1 MRLTIPSAN
10 FTHFIPSTPAEVLDW
25 TARIT
30 TAGGTLS
37 EVQSEA
43 VSTFVIGAKQDG
55 WFSKILGLN
64 PFTGSNKAAA
74 LVPLIGA
81 SSWTD
86 TENNVSFGSNGFTFE
101 INESVETGL
110 APNTLFSANTNIGIH
125 SYQIGISG
133 AGYAIDISAGANLEL
148 TSRSTGGAIQ
158 VRACRGLFSATATNT
173 GLLSATTDATQ
184 STLYR
189 NGVSIGTD
197 SAALVALPSTPILI
211 GQRPSLATGY
221 ATSTIGFIA
230 FTQALTAAEMGQ
242 FSARVLT
249 LMSALGR

>member
-10 FTHFIPSTPAEVLDW
+10 FIHFIPSAGVEVLDW
-25 TARIT
+25 AARIT

-37 EVQSEA
+37 EAQSDA
-43 VSTFVIGAKQDG
+43 ASAFVIGAKQDG
-55 WFSKILGLN
+55 WFSKILRLN

-81 SSWTD
+81 SNWTD
-86 TENNVSFGSNGFTFE
+86 PENNVSFGASGFTFE
-101 INESVETGL
+101 NNERIETGL
-110 APNTLFSANTNIGIH
+110 TPDTLFSANTNIGIH
-125 SYQIGISG
+125 SYQIGITG
-133 AGYAIDISAGANLEL
+133 TGYAIDISAGTNLEL
-148 TSRSTGGAIQ
+148 TSRSSAGSVQG
-158 VRACRGLFSATATNT
+158 RACRGLSTATAANN
-173 GLLSATTDATQ
+173 GLLSVITNSTQ

-197 SAALVALPSTPILI
+197 TSALVALPSTPILI

-221 ATSTIGFIA
+221 ATSTIGLIA
-230 FTQALTAAEMGQ
+230 FTQALTGAEMGQ
-242 FSARVLT
+242 FSTRVLT